1 MLNLPPVDRKEKD
14 EEEFVPDYLYERKD
28 IPALFTTSS
37 KTFGAPGASL
47 TWGINGQR
55 NTGVITAGKEGENQ
69 TAKIIDAFCAKTPD
83 AYAFH
88 SLRWPESNGDTDHII
103 CFKDLIIVIDSKRWK
118 GSRKYSITA
127 KGEIK
132 RGTVPFPEGKVKIG
146 YALKTWRKKLSSTK
160 VFGVV
165 AIAQEKV
172 FVVRD
177 ANWYKAPYRLVEA
190 EKLEAHLAD
199 LVKKH
204 KPEHT
209 KQENI
214 HTLHTLAGYLVKPRD
229 PRAGLIQGTT
239 DNPFSR

>member
-1 MLNLPPVDRKEKD
+1 VKSSE
-14 EEEFVPDYLYERKD
+14 V
-28 IPALFTTSS
+28 LFL
-37 KTFGAPGASL
+37 FL
-47 TWGINGQR
+47 
-55 NTGVITAGKEGENQ
+55 
-69 TAKIIDAFCAKTPD
+69 
-83 AYAFH
+83 
-88 SLRWPESNGDTDHII
+88 
-103 CFKDLIIVIDSKRWK
+103 
-118 GSRKYSITA
+118 
-127 KGEIK
+127 
-132 RGTVPFPEGKVKIG
+132 KVKIG